1 MTRRALLWQLVARDF
16 RQRYIGSAAGW
27 LWGLAQPLVL
37 LLSYTFIFQVC
48 LHQSL
53 EPGEVTTNFPMFLF
67 AGMLPWLLF
76 SESVTRSAS
85 SMVDQ
90 ATLITKTMFPAEM
103 LPVAVFLSTLIGHL
117 LAVLLAIVGALVFL
131 GHISASILLL
141 PVVMLLLA
149 LFSIGIGWIV
159 SSFQVYL
166 RDTVQVLTV
175 VLTFWFWLT
184 PVFLS
189 ERRYPPRWRFLL
201 ALNPLS
207 YPVRAYRQALLG
219 SFRPNLTEL
228 LLSAALCG
236 TVFLIGA
243 LCFRHLK
250 RGFADVL

>member
-1 MTRRALLWQLVARDF
+1 MARRALLWQLVARDF

-48 LHQSL
+48 LHQTL
-53 EPGEVTTNFPMFLF
+53 DPGEVTTNFPMFLF

-85 SMVDQ
+85 SIVEQ
-90 ATLITKTMFPAEM
+90 SNLITKTVFPAEM

-117 LAVLLAIVGALVFL
+117 LAVLLAMAGALVFL
-131 GHISASILLL
+131 AHFSFSILFLPLL
-141 PVVMLLLA
+141 MLLLA
-149 LFSIGIGWIV
+149 FFSIGIGWIV

-189 ERRYPPRWRFLL
+189 ERRYPARWRFLL
-201 ALNPLS
+201 TFNPLS

-219 SFRPNLTEL
+219 SFHPRLSDL
-228 LLSAALCG
+228 LISAALCG

-243 LCFRHLK
+243 MCIRYLK

>member
-1 MTRRALLWQLVARDF
+1 LLFQLVRRDF
-16 RQRYIGSAAGW
+16 QQRFVGSAAGW
-27 LWGLAQPLVL
+27 VWAVIHPLVL
-37 LLSYTFIFQVC
+37 LLSWTFVFSVC
-48 LHQSL
+48 LKTPL
-53 EPGEVTTNFPMFLF
+53 PPGQPGNYPLFLF

-85 SMVDQ
+85 SMVEQ
-90 ATLITKTMFPAEM
+90 SNLITKTVFPAEM

-117 LAVLLAIVGALVFL
+117 LAVLLAIAGALIFL
-131 GHISASILLL
+131 AHISVSILFL
-141 PVVMLLLA
+141 PLMMMLLA

-175 VLTFWFWLT
+175 VLTFWFWVT

-207 YPVRAYRQALLG
+207 YPVHAYRQALLG
-219 SFRPNLTEL
+219 SFHPRLSEL

-243 LCFRHLK
+243 MCFRYLK